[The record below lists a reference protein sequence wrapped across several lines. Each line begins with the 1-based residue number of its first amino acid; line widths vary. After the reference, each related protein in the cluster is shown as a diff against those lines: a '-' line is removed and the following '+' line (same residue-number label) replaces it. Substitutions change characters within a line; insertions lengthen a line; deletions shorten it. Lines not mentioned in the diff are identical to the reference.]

1 MLIQNSVLILIFS
14 CLGIVVSKI
23 LYSLDIKNS
32 KYIFFICCILV
43 GYACHFTGK
52 DARTLALCEVMTMI
66 LISIAYYDA
75 RTRIIPDYFHIII
88 IACALTNVDYKKIYI
103 NLACTVGVYILF
115 AVINKIREEAVGGGD
130 IKLYLSLAFLTGIK
144 VFPVLFLSTLSLM
157 IVNLIRKKK
166 NKDKGNQGYAFA
178 PYISA
183 FAIPL
188 MII

>member
-14 CLGIVVSKI
+14 CLSIVVSKI

-32 KYIFFICCILV
+32 KYIFFICCIIA

-52 DARTLALCEVMTMI
+52 DAHTLALCEVMTMV
-66 LISIAYYDA
+66 LLSIAYYDA
-75 RTRIIPDYFHIII
+75 RTHTIPDYFHIII
-88 IACALTNVDYKKIYI
+88 LACALTTVDYGRIYI
-103 NLACTVGVYILF
+103 NLACVMGVYILF
-115 AVINKIREEAVGGGD
+115 AVINKIRDGAMGGGD
-130 IKLYLSLAFLTGIK
+130 VKLYLSLAFLTGLKII
-144 VFPVLFLSTLSLM
+144 PVILLSTLTFT
-157 IVNLIRKKK
+157 IVTLIRKKK

-188 MII
+188 ILI